1 MCSRSNGRGVFVVGV
16 VCSLPLVRM
25 AGLGVVVVAV
35 GVLDSHMT
43 WCGQRTLLMVGGLHI
58 DWQTFPLWWENSQRL
73 FLMLCMPLG

>member
-1 MCSRSNGRGVFVVGV
+1 MCSRSNGRGVIVVGV

-35 GVLDSHMT
+35 GVLDSRMT
-43 WCGQRTLLMVGGLHI
+43 WCGQRTLLMVGGLYI
-58 DWQTFPLWWENSQRL
+58 DWQTLPLWWENSQRL

>member
-1 MCSRSNGRGVFVVGV
+1 MCSRSNGRGVIAVGV

-35 GVLDSHMT
+35 AVGVLDSRMT

-58 DWQTFPLWWENSQRL
+58 DW
-73 FLMLCMPLG
+73 